1 MMKEYLRIEHV
12 EKSFISDEG
21 QYIQVLHDIT
31 FTADRGERIALL
43 GKSGCGK
50 TTLLNLIAGFD
61 IADKGAVLVDGRTA
75 AGPSAEKAVVF
86 QSPTL
91 FSWSNVLQNVTFPLK
106 RRGMAKAERIQ
117 SAQKMLERVGLK
129 DFERYYPHE
138 LSGGMQQRVAL
149 ARVFVM
155 KPPLLLMDEPFAALD
170 PHLREQMQDLLLS
183 LWEDYRP
190 AIVFVTHDVEE
201 AVRLA
206 DKVVV
211 LGDKPSTVKTVCPI
225 CLSLR
230 ERIDRGES
238 EAVTELKKVL
248 RGQLFPEED

>member
-1 MMKEYLRIEHV
+1 MKEYLSIEHV
-12 EKSFISDEG
+12 EKSFTGDEG
-21 QYIQVLHDIT
+21 RHIQVLRDVT
-31 FTADRGERIALL
+31 FSAEKGERIALL

-61 IADKGAVLVDGRTA
+61 TADGGTVSVNGKTVT
-75 AGPSAEKAVVF
+75 GPSAEKAVVF
-86 QSPTL
+86 QSPAL
-91 FSWSNVLQNVTFPLK
+91 FSWSNAMQNVTFPLK
-106 RRGMAKAERIQ
+106 RRGMRKGERIQ
-117 SAQKMLERVGLK
+117 EAKKMLERVGLK

-155 KPPLLLMDEPFAALD
+155 RPPLLLMDEPFAALD

-183 LWEDYRP
+183 LWEEYRP
-190 AIVFVTHDVEE
+190 AVVFVTHDVEE

-206 DKVVV
+206 DKVIV
-211 LGDKPSTVKTVCPI
+211 LGDKPSTVKFVCPV

-230 ERIDRGES
+230 ERTDRNPS
-238 EAVTELKKVL
+238 ETVVELKKTL
-248 RGQLFPEED
+248 RQQLFPEED